1 MYYMK
6 IIILGAGKVGATLIK
21 SFINEGHDVVIL
33 DIDADAVA
41 DRVNR
46 FDINGVIGGGAERNA
61 LLEAGVEE
69 ADFLIACTS
78 QDEVNILSC
87 VIAKKLGA
95 KHTIARVRDPQY
107 FSEMDS
113 VRDIIGL
120 DWAFNPERQTAL
132 EIERLV
138 KFPSAKS
145 IESFASGKAL
155 MVEFDVLEGNPIIGK
170 TIMEIGKEFK
180 NNVLFGIIKRDG
192 SAIIPKG
199 DTKVNKGDVIYI
211 IGAEIDIINFS
222 KKLKIFKPRSKSCFI
237 VGGGKVAYY
246 LGKALLK
253 DGIDVKIL
261 ENDKERANF
270 LSEELPKATILLG
283 DGTDHSVLEEEGLK
297 NADACVT
304 LMGVDEQNVV
314 VSLFAKMKGVAKVV
328 TNVDRSIISSMV
340 TQFGLDTVISPRKVI
355 ASHIVKHVRATE
367 VKDGINNL
375 YMLTKDVE
383 AVEFTVK
390 SSFEKK
396 GIPLKSLNVK
406 KNFLIGGIVR
416 EGEFVL
422 PTGDTDLRENDRV
435 IVVSKGEQINELRD
449 ILD

>member
-1 MYYMK
+1 MK

-304 LMGVDEQNVV
+304 LMGVDEQNVI

>member
-1 MYYMK
+1 MK

-113 VRDIIGL
+113 VKDIIGL

-304 LMGVDEQNVV
+304 LMGVDEQNVI

-406 KNFLIGGIVR
+406 KNFLIGGVVR

>member
-1 MYYMK
+1 MK

-170 TIMEIGKEFK
+170 NIMEIGKDFK

-304 LMGVDEQNVV
+304 LMGVDEQNVI

-355 ASHIVKHVRATE
+355 ASHIIKHVRATE

-406 KNFLIGGIVR
+406 KNFLIGGVVR

>member
-1 MYYMK
+1 MK

-211 IGAEIDIINFS
+211 IGAETDIINFS

-246 LGKALLK
+246 LAKALLK

-270 LSEELPKATILLG
+270 LSEELPKATVLLG

-304 LMGVDEQNVV
+304 LMGVDEQNVII
-314 VSLFAKMKGVAKVV
+314 SLFAKMKGVAKVV

-390 SSFEKK
+390 STFEKK

>member
-1 MYYMK
+1 MK

-246 LGKALLK
+246 LAKALLK

-270 LSEELPKATILLG
+270 LSEELPKATVLLG
-283 DGTDHSVLEEEGLK
+283 DGTDHSLLEEEGLK

-304 LMGVDEQNVV
+304 LMGVDEQNAI

-390 SSFEKK
+390 SGFEKK

>member
-1 MYYMK
+1 MK
-6 IIILGAGKVGATLIK
+6 IIIIGAGKVGATLIK
-21 SFINEGHDVVIL
+21 NFINEGHDVVIL

-46 FDINGVIGGGAERNA
+46 FDINGVIGGGAERVA

-120 DWAFNPERQTAL
+120 DLAFNPERQTAI
-132 EIERLV
+132 EIERLI

-145 IESFASGKAL
+145 IESFATGKAL

-170 TIMEIGKEFK
+170 TIMEIGKEYK

-211 IGAEIDIINFS
+211 IGAELDIINFS

-237 VGGGKVAYY
+237 IGGGKVAYY
-246 LGKALLK
+246 LAKALIR

-261 ENDKERANF
+261 ENDQERATF

-304 LMGVDEQNVV
+304 LMGVDEQNVI
-314 VSLFAKMKGVAKVV
+314 VSLFAKMKGVSKVV

-390 SSFEKK
+390 SSFEKM

-416 EGEFVL
+416 EEEFVL

>member
-1 MYYMK
+1 MK

-304 LMGVDEQNVV
+304 LMGVDEQNVI

-406 KNFLIGGIVR
+406 KNFLIGGVVR

>member
-1 MYYMK
+1 MK

-113 VRDIIGL
+113 VKDIIGL

-170 TIMEIGKEFK
+170 NIMEIGKDFK

-304 LMGVDEQNVV
+304 LMGVDEQNVI

-355 ASHIVKHVRATE
+355 ASHIIKHVRATE

-406 KNFLIGGIVR
+406 KNFLIGGVVR